1 MIKQKK
7 TPKRLC
13 SGCQTFQ
20 DKKVM
25 VRIVRTPTGEVVVD
39 PTGKAAGRGGYVC
52 RNAECIKQVGSGKG
66 LERAVKSPV
75 PAGVY
80 DALKKLLDPLSP

>member
-20 DKKVM
+20 DKKAM
-25 VRIVRTPTGEVVVD
+25 VRIVRTPTGEVIVD
-39 PTGKAAGRGGYVC
+39 PSGKAPGRGGYVC
-52 RNAECIKQVGSGKG
+52 KNVECIQKARTGKG
-66 LERAVKSPV
+66 LERALKSAVPV
-75 PAGVY
+75 AVY
-80 DALKKLLDPLSP
+80 DSLVKILEPS